1 MFGCVLQQG
10 FCAKSILVLLYFNF
24 VNNPGLF
31 WIGVLSYNYPNKMLI
46 ISVTPSSIETN
57 EGVMPSTSATVARTT
72 RQSVSKDVYC

>member
-1 MFGCVLQQG
+1 MFGCILQQR

-57 EGVMPSTSATVARTT
+57 DIKIFP
-72 RQSVSKDVYC
+72 VSCLKVIKMKPGS